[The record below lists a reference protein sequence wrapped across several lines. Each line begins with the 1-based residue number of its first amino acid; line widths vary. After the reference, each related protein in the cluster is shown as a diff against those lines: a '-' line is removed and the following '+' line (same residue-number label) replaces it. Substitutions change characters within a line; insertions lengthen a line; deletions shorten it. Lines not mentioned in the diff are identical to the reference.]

1 MMKPS
6 RSRRLS
12 FSSSASTIVTYTLH
26 NDQLAHPATIEIP
39 IQSSD
44 APIPITLHLPQST
57 AIIKIQSA
65 YRAYLIRTHF
75 KTIAAV
81 HSEADE
87 FQRLIQR

>member
-12 FSSSASTIVTYTLH
+12 FSSSTSTIVTYTLH
-26 NDQLAHPATIEIP
+26 NDQLAPLATIEIP

-57 AIIKIQSA
+57 ATIKIQST

-75 KTIAAV
+75 KTIVAV

-87 FQRLIQR
+87 F